1 MISLANLSKDID
13 MLEPMPVSLPRLA
26 GILADPGSSMQ
37 EIVRIIEY
45 DPALTANTLRMANS
59 AAFAPRDAIVSVHD
73 AVIRLGGGRV
83 LQLAVGDRMK
93 TYMGSSC
100 TAYRLGEKELWRHS
114 VTAALGA
121 DLLSRHATVSIPP
134 VAFTAALLHDIGK
147 IIITRRVNEEL
158 RQQIVDLAQSKGL
171 PFFEAERTVLGISHA
186 EIGGVVAKRWSF
198 PKILVDCIAL
208 HHDPDQ
214 ENHTSIALDAV
225 HISNVVAK
233 TLAVGMGIEEMNMVA
248 CANSAKRLGLTP
260 TKFEALC
267 ANVMS
272 ELPTIIE
279 LFEGV
284 ESGV

>member
-1 MISLANLSKDID
+1 MISLADLSKDID
-13 MLEPMPVSLPRLA
+13 MLEPMPVSLPKLA
-26 GILADPGSSMQ
+26 NTLADPGSSVRD
-37 EIVRIIEY
+37 IVRIIEY

-59 AAFAPRDAIVSVHD
+59 AAFAPRSEIVTVHD

-83 LQLAVGDRMK
+83 LQLAVGDRVK

-100 TAYRLGEKELWRHS
+100 TAYRLGEKELWHHS

-121 DLLSRHATVSIPP
+121 DLLSRHTTVNIPP
-134 VAFTAALLHDIGK
+134 VAFTAALLHDVGK
-147 IIITRRVNEEL
+147 IIITRRVSERV
-158 RQQIVDLAQSKGL
+158 RQQIVDLAESKGL
-171 PFFEAERTVLGISHA
+171 SFYEAERTVLGISHA

-198 PKILVDCIAL
+198 PKVLVDCIAL
-208 HHDPDQ
+208 HHDPEQ
-214 ENHTSIALDAV
+214 KENTSVALDAV

-260 TKFEALC
+260 AKFEALC
-267 ANVMS
+267 ANVLA
-272 ELPTIIE
+272 ELPTIVD